1 MTVLMRSLADNIL
14 VGLPQNLTILHVAQ
28 LQVFDEEMTVL
39 KEVVSADRETMQ
51 VVREAASKLQY
62 NWLLKKSRTWSRRR
76 SIQCFKM

>member
-39 KEVVSADRETMQ
+39 KEVVSADRETC
-51 VVREAASKLQY
+51 KLSVKQLVSCNTIDY
-62 NWLLKKSRTWSRRR
+62 
-76 SIQCFKM
+76 